1 MSMAELLRVEDLTV
15 KFFTSDGI
23 VHAVDGVS
31 FSVGTEE
38 VLGMVG
44 ESGCGKSVTSLAIM
58 RLLPVPPARIV
69 SGKVFF
75 DGKNLLELSEAEMRK
90 IRGNAISMIFQEPM
104 TSLNPVITVGK
115 QIAEAITAHQNVSP
129 EEAKK
134 KAIELLRLVGIPNP
148 EKRYN
153 DYPHQMSGGMRQRA
167 MIAMALACN
176 PRLLIADEP
185 TTALD
190 VTVQAQILDLIAQL
204 KKTFGMSVL
213 LITHDLG
220 VIAEMC
226 DRVIVMYAGQ
236 IVEEAP
242 CVDLFESPLHPYTEG
257 LLRSIPKL
265 EPGKKPLYTIEGNVP
280 NAMDLPAGCRFHP
293 RCAYAF
299 DLCREK
305 VPALIN
311 VNEHRRVRCFLRGS
325 EPEEVKA

>member
-1 MSMAELLRVEDLTV
+1 MAELLRVEDLTV

-58 RLLPVPPARIV
+58 RLLPIPPARIV

-75 DGKNLLELSEAEMRK
+75 DGKNLLELSETEMRK

-176 PRLLIADEP
+176 PKLLIADEP

-242 CVDLFESPLHPYTEG
+242 CVDLFESPLHPYSEG

-299 DLCREK
+299 NLCREK
-305 VPALIN
+305 VPALMN

>member
-1 MSMAELLRVEDLTV
+1 MAELLRVEDLTV

-69 SGKVFF
+69 SGRVFF
-75 DGKNLLELSEAEMRK
+75 EGKNLLELSEAEMRK

-115 QIAEAITAHQNVSP
+115 QIAEAITAHQNASS
-129 EEAKK
+129 EEAKR

-176 PRLLIADEP
+176 PKLLIADEP

-190 VTVQAQILDLIAQL
+190 VTVQAQILDLITQL

-242 CVDLFESPLHPYTEG
+242 CVDLFESPLHPYSEG

-305 VPALIN
+305 VPALMN

>member
-1 MSMAELLRVEDLTV
+1 MAELLRVEDLTV

-75 DGKNLLELSEAEMRK
+75 DGKNLLELPEAEMRR

-115 QIAEAITAHQNVSP
+115 QIAEAITAHQNVSS

-280 NAMDLPAGCRFHP
+280 NSMDLPAGCRFHP

>member
-1 MSMAELLRVEDLTV
+1 MAELLRVEDLTV

-58 RLLPVPPARIV
+58 RLLPIPPARIV

-75 DGKNLLELSEAEMRK
+75 DGKNLLELPEAEMRR

-115 QIAEAITAHQNVSP
+115 QIAEAITAHQNVSS

-280 NAMDLPAGCRFHP
+280 NSMDLPAGCRFHP

>member
-75 DGKNLLELSEAEMRK
+75 DGKNLLELPEAEMRR

-115 QIAEAITAHQNVSP
+115 QIAEAITAHQNVSS

-280 NAMDLPAGCRFHP
+280 NSMDLPAGCRFHP

>member
-1 MSMAELLRVEDLTV
+1 MAELLRVEDLTV

-75 DGKNLLELSEAEMRK
+75 DGKNLRELSETEMRK

-115 QIAEAITAHQNVSP
+115 QIAEAITAHQNVSL

-134 KAIELLRLVGIPNP
+134 KAIQLLRLVGIPNP

-293 RCAYAF
+293 RCVYAF
-299 DLCREK
+299 NLCREK

-325 EPEEVKA
+325 VPEEVKA

>member
-1 MSMAELLRVEDLTV
+1 MPMAELLRVEDLTV

-75 DGKNLLELSEAEMRK
+75 DGKNLRELSETEMRK

-115 QIAEAITAHQNVSP
+115 QIAEAITAHQNVSL

-134 KAIELLRLVGIPNP
+134 KAIQLLRLVGIPNP

-293 RCAYAF
+293 RCVYAF
-299 DLCREK
+299 NLCREK

-325 EPEEVKA
+325 VPEEVKA

>member
-1 MSMAELLRVEDLTV
+1 MAELLRVEDLTV

-58 RLLPVPPARIV
+58 RLLPIPPARIV

-280 NAMDLPAGCRFHP
+280 NSMDLPAGCRFHP